1 MLSIT
6 ITFQSVE
13 DAQVALAKL
22 SAVPVDAKVN
32 EQGFTVDDVRD
43 ALSALHK
50 RVGFHA
56 VRKVLSELKA
66 SHVSAIP
73 PEKYVQAIDMAKSI
87 RE

>member
-22 SAVPVDAKVN
+22 TAVPVDAKVN
-32 EQGFTVDDVRD
+32 EQGFTVDDVRE
-43 ALSALHK
+43 ALSNLHK

-56 VRKVLSELKA
+56 VRKVLSELGA
-66 SHVSAIP
+66 SHVSAIA
-73 PEKYVQAIDMAKSI
+73 PEKYIQAIEMARSI
-87 RE
+87 RD